1 MSVYGTDLIKL
12 AVIFALIPLT
22 ALFVVTESSLRALR
36 PGRVNA
42 LRREGRKNAAALKRL
57 ADRMDQALSTCQL
70 AITAIS
76 LTLGWLG
83 QPAVRRLLRPLFFY
97 IGLSEPVESFF
108 SFLIAFII
116 ITYLHVVLGGLVP
129 QVLAS
134 QKGSRSPWPHPGRS
148 SGSRRCSLQ

>member
-22 ALFVVTESSLRALR
+22 ALFVVAESSLRALR

-83 QPAVRRLLRPLFFY
+83 QPAVRRLLRPLFF
-97 IGLSEPVESFF
+97 ISACPSRWNRFF
-108 SFLIAFII
+108 PF
-116 ITYLHVVLGGLVP
+116 
-129 QVLAS
+129 
-134 QKGSRSPWPHPGRS
+134 
-148 SGSRRCSLQ
+148 